1 VFPLKSIQDANEIEE
16 NSAGLRCRLKDVS
29 EDGAALMV
37 GGRTKAGLPIK
48 VQFDLSSNRVV
59 MCGVVKGVNY
69 DNAKNVS
76 LLHLQAVTASA
87 RTRNH
92 ILTYVYNLFGE
103 QAEVKE

>member
-1 VFPLKSIQDANEIEE
+1 
-16 NSAGLRCRLKDVS
+16 
-29 EDGAALMV
+29 
-37 GGRTKAGLPIK
+37 
-48 VQFDLSSNRVV
+48 
-59 MCGVVKGVNY
+59 VNF

-76 LLHLQAVTASA
+76 LLHLQAVSPSA